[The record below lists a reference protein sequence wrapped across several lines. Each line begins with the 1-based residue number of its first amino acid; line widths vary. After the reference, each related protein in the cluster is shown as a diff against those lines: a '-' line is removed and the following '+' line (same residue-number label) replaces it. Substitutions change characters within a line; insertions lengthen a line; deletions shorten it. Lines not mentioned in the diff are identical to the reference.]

1 MIVNLEIE
9 MLIWIR
15 VFIVGVLVFLLP
27 YSARSQEIIYERNY
41 APNGNN
47 ITSQSQYQI
56 IERPLFSETQVPLT
70 TDMPSFVSER
80 GNQSES
86 SLFDL
91 TATIPEDVTDKPT
104 DLSEIDETE
113 LKGKVENNILSENGS
128 FSDTQEDTG
137 NNQSEMTEL
146 LQPSESLFVDNTSD
160 LDKLISELFPAE
172 KVLLNTQINGQSD
185 NISQESAPAILSKER
200 MPLEEQTLEDTDYAT
215 PAVSVGLRN
224 LSGVGLVTTG
234 IADWQ
239 LRKMPFSTL
248 LWSGSK
254 PHHLHYLYQMSEP
267 YGASKTINSLVY
279 SSIIRKSAPPT
290 GVAGNS
296 ELSHSLV
303 VDRIEWL
310 ARAGYSDALAD
321 LIRKLPEDDQRWDKW
336 QRWLGAYDLLSYND
350 AVTCVKA
357 DKKVSQDFDAFWLKV
372 QIVCKIIDG
381 AYDDAL
387 FLAELMSTSG
397 EEDPLFFALLDNFSS
412 SKSSNVGLG
421 KSSLTPLHLSLM
433 DLTDSPIEWH
443 QVSEL
448 PSSMMQASNLIKNTT
463 REARLAFAMKQI
475 LQQSESAF
483 EASALIR
490 SLYDQERPME
500 TAFSILQ
507 NTQGD
512 LRLIASAE
520 IYAAL
525 AGSMFQ
531 AEVQQDYDLLFLS
544 AFKEEVKFGNGPALL
559 PFYADLART
568 RLTAE
573 SLPLVAPEL
582 KSQIEKIVLFH
593 ELTNSSVQDSSI
605 TSAEMD
611 KLFLLMNPNASEKP
625 SIDML
630 KEFDLVHLLPVFE
643 QALMIQ
649 TPLSWIELASFN
661 VEKLNASES
670 LELEPVLKNALIEAS
685 QSQRSAETIL
695 IISAIFEKYKLTHIS
710 ANDLALVVRSLQE
723 IGFDDTVYDLIKEIV
738 TANLIEKYWQ
748 KEI

>member
-1 MIVNLEIE
+1 
-9 MLIWIR
+9 MLVWIR
-15 VFIVGVLVFLLP
+15 VFVIGVLGAVVP
-27 YSARSQEIIYERNY
+27 HSGHSQDIIYDGNS
-41 APNGNN
+41 APNGSN
-47 ITSQSQYQI
+47 ISSQTQTQS
-56 IERPLFSETQVPLT
+56 IEQPRFPETQSPIT
-70 TDMPSFVSER
+70 TDMPSFVSETAR
-80 GNQSES
+80 QPELN
-86 SLFDL
+86 LFDL
-91 TATIPEDVTDKPT
+91 TATIPEDGTDSQTP
-104 DLSEIDETE
+104 LLEIDETD
-113 LKGKVENNILSENGS
+113 LTANSAPLQNGS
-128 FSDTQEDTG
+128 
-137 NNQSEMTEL
+137 L
-146 LQPSESLFVDNTSD
+146 LGDNTSD
-160 LDKLISELFPAE
+160 LDTLISELFPTE
-172 KVLLNTQINGQSD
+172 EVLLDTQLNDQLDNG
-185 NISQESAPAILSKER
+185 SQQAVSAILPNEQT
-200 MPLEEQTLEDTDYAT
+200 PEEQISEEQALPEDQVLKDTGFAT

-239 LRKMPFSTL
+239 QREMPFSTL

-254 PHHLHYLYQMSEP
+254 PHHIHYLYEMSEP
-267 YGASKTINSLVY
+267 YGASKTINALVY
-279 SSIIRKSAPPT
+279 SAIIRKSAPPI

-296 ELSHSLV
+296 ELAHSLV

-310 ARAGYSDALAD
+310 ARAGHSDALAD
-321 LIRKLPEDDQRWDKW
+321 LIRKLPEDDQSWDEW

-350 AVTCVKA
+350 AVTCSKA

-381 AYDDAL
+381 AYEDAL

-397 EEDPLFFALLDNFSS
+397 EEDPLFFALLENFHSAQ
-412 SKSSNVGLG
+412 SSNLELG
-421 KSSLTPLHLSLM
+421 QSSLTPLHLSLM
-433 DLTDSPIEWH
+433 DLAEAPIEWH

-490 SLYDQERPME
+490 SLYDAERPIE

-507 NTQGD
+507 NTNGE

-559 PFYADLART
+559 PFYADLAKT
-568 RLTAE
+568 RLTADG
-573 SLPLVAPEL
+573 LPLIAPEL
-582 KSQIEKIVLFH
+582 KPQFEKMVLLH
-593 ELTNSSVQDSSI
+593 ELKNTPAQDTGISSQDTSISSM
-605 TSAEMD
+605 EMD
-611 KLFLLMNPNASEKP
+611 KLFLLMNASMADKP
-625 SIDML
+625 SIDVL
-630 KEFDLVHLLPVFE
+630 KEFDLAHLLPVFD

-649 TPLSWIELASFN
+649 TPLSWIELASTN
-661 VEKLNASES
+661 VEKPNASES
-670 LELEPVLKNALIEAS
+670 LELEPVLRNALIEAS
-685 QSQRSAETIL
+685 KNRRTAETIL
-695 IISAIFEKYKLTHIS
+695 IISAMFEKYKLIHIS

-723 IGFDDTVYDLIKEIV
+723 IGFDGSVDDLIKEIV
-738 TANLIEKYWQ
+738 TAHLIEKYWQ
-748 KEI
+748 EEI

>member
-1 MIVNLEIE
+1 
-9 MLIWIR
+9 MLVWIR
-15 VFIVGVLVFLLP
+15 VFVIGVLGAVVP
-27 YSARSQEIIYERNY
+27 HSGHSQDIIYDGNS
-41 APNGNN
+41 APNGSN
-47 ITSQSQYQI
+47 ISSQTQTQS
-56 IERPLFSETQVPLT
+56 IEQPRFPETQSPLT
-70 TDMPSFVSER
+70 TDMPSFISETAR
-80 GNQSES
+80 QPELN
-86 SLFDL
+86 LFDL
-91 TATIPEDVTDKPT
+91 TATIPEDGTDSQTP
-104 DLSEIDETE
+104 LSEIDETD
-113 LKGKVENNILSENGS
+113 LTANSAPLQNGS
-128 FSDTQEDTG
+128 
-137 NNQSEMTEL
+137 L
-146 LQPSESLFVDNTSD
+146 LSDNTSD
-160 LDKLISELFPAE
+160 LDTLISELFRAE
-172 KVLLNTQINGQSD
+172 EVLLDTQLNDQLDNG
-185 NISQESAPAILSKER
+185 SQQAVSAIL
-200 MPLEEQTLEDTDYAT
+200 PEEQTLPEDQVLKDTGFAT

-239 LRKMPFSTL
+239 QREMPFSTL

-254 PHHLHYLYQMSEP
+254 PHHIHYLYEMSEP
-267 YGASKTINSLVY
+267 YGASKTINALVY
-279 SSIIRKSAPPT
+279 SAIIRKSAPPI

-296 ELSHSLV
+296 ELAHSLV

-310 ARAGYSDALAD
+310 ARAGHSDALAD
-321 LIRKLPEDDQRWDKW
+321 LIRKLPEDDQSWDEW

-350 AVTCVKA
+350 AVTCSKA

-381 AYDDAL
+381 AYEDAL

-397 EEDPLFFALLDNFSS
+397 EEDPLFFALLENFHSAQ
-412 SKSSNVGLG
+412 SSNLELG
-421 KSSLTPLHLSLM
+421 QSSLTPLHLSLM
-433 DLTDSPIEWH
+433 DLAEAPIEWH

-490 SLYDQERPME
+490 SLYDAERPIE

-507 NTQGD
+507 NTNGE

-559 PFYADLART
+559 PFYADLANT

-573 SLPLVAPEL
+573 GLPLIAPEL
-582 KSQIEKIVLFH
+582 KPQFEKMVLLH
-593 ELTNSSVQDSSI
+593 ELTNTPAQDTGISSQDTSISSM
-605 TSAEMD
+605 EMD
-611 KLFLLMNPNASEKP
+611 KLFLLMNASMADKP
-625 SIDML
+625 SIDVL
-630 KEFDLVHLLPVFE
+630 KEFDLAHLLPVFD

-649 TPLSWIELASFN
+649 TPLSWIELASTN
-661 VEKLNASES
+661 VEKPNASES
-670 LELEPVLKNALIEAS
+670 FELEPVLRNALIEAS
-685 QSQRSAETIL
+685 INRRTAETIL
-695 IISAIFEKYKLTHIS
+695 IISAMFEKYKLIHIS

-723 IGFDDTVYDLIKEIV
+723 IGFDGPVDDLIKEIV
-738 TANLIEKYWQ
+738 TAHLIEKYWQ
-748 KEI
+748 EEI

>member
-1 MIVNLEIE
+1 
-9 MLIWIR
+9 MLVWIR
-15 VFIVGVLVFLLP
+15 VFVIGVLGAVVP
-27 YSARSQEIIYERNY
+27 HSGHSQDIIYDGNS
-41 APNGNN
+41 APNGSN
-47 ITSQSQYQI
+47 ISSQTQTQS
-56 IERPLFSETQVPLT
+56 IEQPRFPETQSPIT
-70 TDMPSFVSER
+70 TDMPSFVSETAR
-80 GNQSES
+80 QPELN
-86 SLFDL
+86 LFDL
-91 TATIPEDVTDKPT
+91 TATIPEDGTDSQTP
-104 DLSEIDETE
+104 LLEIDETD
-113 LKGKVENNILSENGS
+113 LTANSAPLQNGS
-128 FSDTQEDTG
+128 
-137 NNQSEMTEL
+137 L
-146 LQPSESLFVDNTSD
+146 LGDNTSD
-160 LDKLISELFPAE
+160 LDTLISELFPTE
-172 KVLLNTQINGQSD
+172 EVLLDTQLNDQLDNG
-185 NISQESAPAILSKER
+185 SQQAVSAILPNEQT
-200 MPLEEQTLEDTDYAT
+200 PEEQISEEQALPEDQVLKDTGFAT

-239 LRKMPFSTL
+239 QREMPFSTL

-254 PHHLHYLYQMSEP
+254 PHHIHYLYEMSEP
-267 YGASKTINSLVY
+267 YGASKTINALVY
-279 SSIIRKSAPPT
+279 SAIIRKSAPPI

-296 ELSHSLV
+296 ELAHSLV

-310 ARAGYSDALAD
+310 ARAGHSDALAD
-321 LIRKLPEDDQRWDKW
+321 LIRKLPEDDQSWDEW

-350 AVTCVKA
+350 AVTCSKA

-381 AYDDAL
+381 AYEDAL

-397 EEDPLFFALLDNFSS
+397 EEDPLFFALLENFHSAQ
-412 SKSSNVGLG
+412 SSNLELG
-421 KSSLTPLHLSLM
+421 QSSLTPLHLSLM
-433 DLTDSPIEWH
+433 DLAEAPIEWH

-490 SLYDQERPME
+490 SLYDAERPIE

-507 NTQGD
+507 NTNGE

-559 PFYADLART
+559 PFYADLAKT
-568 RLTAE
+568 RLTADG
-573 SLPLVAPEL
+573 LPLIAPEL
-582 KSQIEKIVLFH
+582 KPQFEKMVLLH
-593 ELTNSSVQDSSI
+593 ELTNTPAQDTGISSQDTSISSM
-605 TSAEMD
+605 EMD
-611 KLFLLMNPNASEKP
+611 KLFLLMNASMADKP
-625 SIDML
+625 SIDVL
-630 KEFDLVHLLPVFE
+630 KEFDLAHLLPVFD

-649 TPLSWIELASFN
+649 TPLSWIELASTN
-661 VEKLNASES
+661 VEKPNASES
-670 LELEPVLKNALIEAS
+670 LELEPVLRNALIEAS
-685 QSQRSAETIL
+685 KNRRTAETIL
-695 IISAIFEKYKLTHIS
+695 IISAMFEKYKLIHIS

-723 IGFDDTVYDLIKEIV
+723 IGFDGSVDDLIKEIV
-738 TANLIEKYWQ
+738 TAHLLEKYWQ
-748 KEI
+748 EEI

>member
-1 MIVNLEIE
+1 
-9 MLIWIR
+9 MLVWIR
-15 VFIVGVLVFLLP
+15 VFVIGVLGAVVP
-27 YSARSQEIIYERNY
+27 HSGHSQDIIYDVNS
-41 APNGNN
+41 APNGSN
-47 ITSQSQYQI
+47 ISSQTQTQS
-56 IERPLFSETQVPLT
+56 IEQPRFPETQSPLT
-70 TDMPSFVSER
+70 TDMPSFVSETAR
-80 GNQSES
+80 QPELN
-86 SLFDL
+86 LFDL
-91 TATIPEDVTDKPT
+91 TATIPEDGTDSQTP
-104 DLSEIDETE
+104 LSEIDETDLTANSAP
-113 LKGKVENNILSENGS
+113 LKNGS
-128 FSDTQEDTG
+128 
-137 NNQSEMTEL
+137 L
-146 LQPSESLFVDNTSD
+146 LGDNTSD
-160 LDKLISELFPAE
+160 LDTLISELFPTE
-172 KVLLNTQINGQSD
+172 EVLLDTQLNDQLDNGSQQSV
-185 NISQESAPAILSKER
+185 SAILPNEQT
-200 MPLEEQTLEDTDYAT
+200 PEEQALPEDQVLKDTGFAT

-239 LRKMPFSTL
+239 QREMPFSTL

-254 PHHLHYLYQMSEP
+254 PHHIHYLYEMSEP
-267 YGASKTINSLVY
+267 YGASKTINALVY
-279 SSIIRKSAPPT
+279 SAIIRKSAPPI

-296 ELSHSLV
+296 ELAHSLV

-310 ARAGYSDALAD
+310 ARAGHSDALAD
-321 LIRKLPEDDQRWDKW
+321 LIRKLPEDDQSWDEW

-350 AVTCVKA
+350 AVTCSKA

-381 AYDDAL
+381 AYEDAL

-397 EEDPLFFALLDNFSS
+397 EEDPLFFALLENFHSAQ
-412 SKSSNVGLG
+412 SSNLELG
-421 KSSLTPLHLSLM
+421 QSSLTPLHLSLM
-433 DLTDSPIEWH
+433 DLAEAPIEWH

-490 SLYDQERPME
+490 SLYDAERPIE

-507 NTQGD
+507 NTNGE

-559 PFYADLART
+559 PFYADLAKT
-568 RLTAE
+568 RLTADG
-573 SLPLVAPEL
+573 LPLIVPEL
-582 KSQIEKIVLFH
+582 KPQFEKMVLLH
-593 ELTNSSVQDSSI
+593 ELTNTPAQDTNISSM
-605 TSAEMD
+605 EMD
-611 KLFLLMNPNASEKP
+611 KLFLLMNASTADKP
-625 SIDML
+625 SIDVL
-630 KEFDLVHLLPVFE
+630 KEFDLAHLLPVFD

-649 TPLSWIELASFN
+649 TPLSWIELASLN
-661 VEKLNASES
+661 VEKPNASES
-670 LELEPVLKNALIEAS
+670 FELEPVLRNALIEAS
-685 QSQRSAETIL
+685 KNRRTAETIL
-695 IISAIFEKYKLTHIS
+695 IISAMFEKYKLIHIS

-723 IGFDDTVYDLIKEIV
+723 IGFDGPVDDLIKEIV
-738 TANLIEKYWQ
+738 TAHLIEKYWQ
-748 KEI
+748 EEI

>member
-1 MIVNLEIE
+1 
-9 MLIWIR
+9 MLVWIR
-15 VFIVGVLVFLLP
+15 VFVIGVLGAVVP
-27 YSARSQEIIYERNY
+27 HSGHSQDIIYDGNS
-41 APNGNN
+41 APNGSN
-47 ITSQSQYQI
+47 ISSQTQTQS
-56 IERPLFSETQVPLT
+56 IEQPRFPETQSPIT
-70 TDMPSFVSER
+70 TDMPSFVSETAR
-80 GNQSES
+80 QPELN
-86 SLFDL
+86 LFDL
-91 TATIPEDVTDKPT
+91 TATIPEDGTDSQTP
-104 DLSEIDETE
+104 LLEIDETD
-113 LKGKVENNILSENGS
+113 LTANSAPLQNGS
-128 FSDTQEDTG
+128 
-137 NNQSEMTEL
+137 L
-146 LQPSESLFVDNTSD
+146 LGDNTSD
-160 LDKLISELFPAE
+160 LDTLISELFPTE
-172 KVLLNTQINGQSD
+172 EVLLDTQLNDQLDNG
-185 NISQESAPAILSKER
+185 SQQAVSAILPNEQT
-200 MPLEEQTLEDTDYAT
+200 PEEQISEEQALPEDQVLKDTGFAT

-239 LRKMPFSTL
+239 QREMPFSTL

-254 PHHLHYLYQMSEP
+254 PHHIHYLYEMSEP
-267 YGASKTINSLVY
+267 YGASKTINALVY
-279 SSIIRKSAPPT
+279 SAIIRKSAPPI

-296 ELSHSLV
+296 ELAHSLV

-310 ARAGYSDALAD
+310 ARAGHSDALAD
-321 LIRKLPEDDQRWDKW
+321 LIHKLPEDDQSWDEW

-350 AVTCVKA
+350 AVTCSKA

-381 AYDDAL
+381 AYEDAL

-397 EEDPLFFALLDNFSS
+397 EEDPLFFALLENFHSAQ
-412 SKSSNVGLG
+412 SSNLELG
-421 KSSLTPLHLSLM
+421 QSSLTPLHLSLM
-433 DLTDSPIEWH
+433 DLAEAPIEWH

-490 SLYDQERPME
+490 SLYDAKRPIE

-507 NTQGD
+507 NTNGE

-559 PFYADLART
+559 PFYADLAKT
-568 RLTAE
+568 RLTADG
-573 SLPLVAPEL
+573 LPLIAPEL
-582 KSQIEKIVLFH
+582 KPQFEKMVLLH
-593 ELTNSSVQDSSI
+593 ELTNTPAQEAGISSQDTNISSM
-605 TSAEMD
+605 EMD
-611 KLFLLMNPNASEKP
+611 KLFLLMNASMADKP
-625 SIDML
+625 SIDVL
-630 KEFDLVHLLPVFE
+630 KEFDLAHLLPVFD

-649 TPLSWIELASFN
+649 TPLSWIELASTN
-661 VEKLNASES
+661 VEKPNASES
-670 LELEPVLKNALIEAS
+670 LELEPVLRNALIEAS
-685 QSQRSAETIL
+685 KNRRTAETIL
-695 IISAIFEKYKLTHIS
+695 IISAMFEKYKLIHIS

-723 IGFDDTVYDLIKEIV
+723 IGFDGSVDDLIKEIV
-738 TANLIEKYWQ
+738 TAHLIEKYWQ
-748 KEI
+748 EEI

>member
-1 MIVNLEIE
+1 
-9 MLIWIR
+9 MLVWIR
-15 VFIVGVLVFLLP
+15 VFVIGVLGAVVP
-27 YSARSQEIIYERNY
+27 HSGHSQDIIYDGNS
-41 APNGNN
+41 APNGSN
-47 ITSQSQYQI
+47 ISSQTQTQS
-56 IERPLFSETQVPLT
+56 IEQPRFPETQSPIT
-70 TDMPSFVSER
+70 TDMPSFVSETAR
-80 GNQSES
+80 QPELN
-86 SLFDL
+86 LFDL
-91 TATIPEDVTDKPT
+91 TATIPEDGTDSQTP
-104 DLSEIDETE
+104 LLEIDETD
-113 LKGKVENNILSENGS
+113 LTANSAPLQNGS
-128 FSDTQEDTG
+128 
-137 NNQSEMTEL
+137 L
-146 LQPSESLFVDNTSD
+146 LGDNTSD
-160 LDKLISELFPAE
+160 LDTLISELFPTE
-172 KVLLNTQINGQSD
+172 EVLLDTQLNDQLDNG
-185 NISQESAPAILSKER
+185 SQQAVSAILPNEQT
-200 MPLEEQTLEDTDYAT
+200 PEEQISEEQALPEDQVLKDTGFAT

-239 LRKMPFSTL
+239 QREMPFSTL

-254 PHHLHYLYQMSEP
+254 PHHIHYLYEMSEP
-267 YGASKTINSLVY
+267 YGASKTINALVY
-279 SSIIRKSAPPT
+279 SAIIRKSAPPI

-296 ELSHSLV
+296 ELAHSLV

-310 ARAGYSDALAD
+310 ARAGHSDALAD
-321 LIRKLPEDDQRWDKW
+321 LIRKLPEDDQSWDEW

-350 AVTCVKA
+350 AVTCSKA

-381 AYDDAL
+381 AYEDAL

-397 EEDPLFFALLDNFSS
+397 EEDPLFFALLENFHSAQ
-412 SKSSNVGLG
+412 SSNLELG
-421 KSSLTPLHLSLM
+421 QSSLTPLHLSLM
-433 DLTDSPIEWH
+433 DLAEAPIEWH

-490 SLYDQERPME
+490 SLYDAERPIE

-507 NTQGD
+507 NTNGE

-559 PFYADLART
+559 PFYADLAKT
-568 RLTAE
+568 RLTADG
-573 SLPLVAPEL
+573 LPLIAPEL
-582 KSQIEKIVLFH
+582 KPQFEKMVLLH
-593 ELTNSSVQDSSI
+593 ELTNTPAQDTSISSM
-605 TSAEMD
+605 EMD
-611 KLFLLMNPNASEKP
+611 KLFLLMNASMADKP
-625 SIDML
+625 SIDVL
-630 KEFDLVHLLPVFE
+630 KEFDLAHLLPVFD

-649 TPLSWIELASFN
+649 TPLSWIELASTN
-661 VEKLNASES
+661 VEKPNASES
-670 LELEPVLKNALIEAS
+670 LELEPVLRNALIEAS
-685 QSQRSAETIL
+685 KNRRTAETIL
-695 IISAIFEKYKLTHIS
+695 IISAMFEKYKLIHIS

-723 IGFDDTVYDLIKEIV
+723 IGFDGSVDDLIKEIV
-738 TANLIEKYWQ
+738 TAHLIEKYWQ
-748 KEI
+748 EEI

>member
-1 MIVNLEIE
+1 

-15 VFIVGVLVFLLP
+15 VLIIGVLVSISP
-27 YSARSQEIIYERNY
+27 ISGRSQEIIYDGNS
-41 APNGNN
+41 ALNGNN
-47 ITSQSQYQI
+47 LSFQSQI
-56 IERPLFSETQVPLT
+56 VEKPLFTETQAPLT
-70 TDMPSFVSER
+70 TDMPAFVSER
-80 GNQSES
+80 GSQSEP

-91 TATIPEDVTDKPT
+91 TATIPEDGNYSQKDPSVTDQADSTVKT
-104 DLSEIDETE
+104 
-113 LKGKVENNILSENGS
+113 ENNALLENNSS
-128 FSDTQEDTG
+128 FTQDNADKG
-137 NNQSEMTEL
+137 QSEMSEL
-146 LQPSESLFVDNTSD
+146 LQSNESLFGDNTSD

-172 KVLLNTQINGQSD
+172 KVRMDTQTNDLSD
-185 NISQESAPAILSKER
+185 NLSQAPSPKILPK
-200 MPLEEQTLEDTDYAT
+200 EQTLEDTDYAA

-224 LSGVGLVTTG
+224 LTGVGLVTTG
-234 IADWQ
+234 IADWK

-279 SSIIRKSAPPT
+279 SSIIRKSAPPS

-310 ARAGYSDALAD
+310 ARAGYSNALAD
-321 LIRKLPEDDQRWDKW
+321 LIRKLPEDDQRWDEW

-350 AVTCVKA
+350 AITCAKA
-357 DKKVSQDFDAFWLKV
+357 DKKVSQDFDAFWLK
-372 QIVCKIIDG
+372 IRIICKIIDG
-381 AYDDAL
+381 GYEDAL

-397 EEDPLFFALLDNFSS
+397 EEDPLFFALLDNFRSS
-412 SKSSNVGLG
+412 QSGNIGLG
-421 KSSLTPLHLSLM
+421 QSSLTPLHLSLM
-433 DLTDSPIEWH
+433 DLAKSPIEWH

-475 LQQSESAF
+475 LQQGETAV

-490 SLYDQERPME
+490 SLYDEERPME

-507 NTQGD
+507 NTKGD

-525 AGSMFQ
+525 AGKMFQ

-559 PFYADLART
+559 PFYADLAKT
-568 RLTAE
+568 RLTAD
-573 SLPLVAPEL
+573 SLPSIAPEL
-582 KSQIEKIVLFH
+582 KPQIEKMVLVH
-593 ELTNSSVQDSSI
+593 ELTNSPDQDSRMS
-605 TSAEMD
+605 SAEMD
-611 KLFLLMNPNASEKP
+611 KLFLLMNPNTAEKL

-630 KEFDLVHLLPVFE
+630 KEFDLAHLLPVFE

-649 TPLSWIELASFN
+649 TPLSWIELASLRF
-661 VEKLNASES
+661 EKLNASES
-670 LELEPVLKNALIEAS
+670 LELEPVLRNALIEAS

-695 IISAIFEKYKLTHIS
+695 IISAMFEKHELINIS

-723 IGFDDTVYDLIKEIV
+723 IGFDETVYNLIQEIV
-738 TANLIEKYWQ
+738 TANLIVKYWQ
-748 KEI
+748 EEI

>member
-1 MIVNLEIE
+1 
-9 MLIWIR
+9 MLVWIR
-15 VFIVGVLVFLLP
+15 VFVIGVLGAVVP
-27 YSARSQEIIYERNY
+27 HSGHSQDIIYDGNS
-41 APNGNN
+41 APNGSN
-47 ITSQSQYQI
+47 ISSQTQTQS
-56 IERPLFSETQVPLT
+56 IEQPRFPETQSPLT
-70 TDMPSFVSER
+70 TDMPSFISETAR
-80 GNQSES
+80 QPELN
-86 SLFDL
+86 LFDL
-91 TATIPEDVTDKPT
+91 TATIPEDGTDSQTP
-104 DLSEIDETE
+104 LLEIDETD
-113 LKGKVENNILSENGS
+113 LTANSAPLQNGS
-128 FSDTQEDTG
+128 
-137 NNQSEMTEL
+137 L
-146 LQPSESLFVDNTSD
+146 LGDNTSD
-160 LDKLISELFPAE
+160 LDTLISELFPTE
-172 KVLLNTQINGQSD
+172 EVLLDTQLNDQLDNG
-185 NISQESAPAILSKER
+185 SQQAVSAILPNEQT
-200 MPLEEQTLEDTDYAT
+200 PEEQISEEQALPEDQVLKDTGFAT

-239 LRKMPFSTL
+239 QREMPFSTL

-254 PHHLHYLYQMSEP
+254 PHHIHYLYEMSEP
-267 YGASKTINSLVY
+267 YGASKTINALVY
-279 SSIIRKSAPPT
+279 SAIIRKSAPPI

-296 ELSHSLV
+296 ELAHSLV

-310 ARAGYSDALAD
+310 ARAGHSDALAD
-321 LIRKLPEDDQRWDKW
+321 LIRKLPEDDQSWDEW

-350 AVTCVKA
+350 AVTCSKA

-381 AYDDAL
+381 AYEDAL

-397 EEDPLFFALLDNFSS
+397 EEDPLFFALLENFHSAQ
-412 SKSSNVGLG
+412 SSNLELG
-421 KSSLTPLHLSLM
+421 QSSLTPLHLSLM
-433 DLTDSPIEWH
+433 DLAEAPIEWH

-490 SLYDQERPME
+490 SLYDAERPIE

-507 NTQGD
+507 NTNGE

-559 PFYADLART
+559 PFYADLAKT
-568 RLTAE
+568 RLTADG
-573 SLPLVAPEL
+573 LPLIAPEL
-582 KSQIEKIVLFH
+582 KPQFEKMVLLH
-593 ELTNSSVQDSSI
+593 ELTNTPAQDTGISSQDTSISSM
-605 TSAEMD
+605 EMD
-611 KLFLLMNPNASEKP
+611 KLFLLMNASMADKP
-625 SIDML
+625 SIDVL
-630 KEFDLVHLLPVFE
+630 KEFDLAHLLPVFD

-649 TPLSWIELASFN
+649 TPLSWIELASTN
-661 VEKLNASES
+661 VEKPNASES
-670 LELEPVLKNALIEAS
+670 LELEPVLRNALIEAS
-685 QSQRSAETIL
+685 KNRRTAETIL
-695 IISAIFEKYKLTHIS
+695 IISAMFEKYKLIHIS

-723 IGFDDTVYDLIKEIV
+723 IGFDGSVDDLIKEIV
-738 TANLIEKYWQ
+738 TAHLIEKYWQ
-748 KEI
+748 EEI

>member
-1 MIVNLEIE
+1 
-9 MLIWIR
+9 MLVWIR
-15 VFIVGVLVFLLP
+15 VFVIGVLGAVVP
-27 YSARSQEIIYERNY
+27 HSGHSQDIIYDGNS
-41 APNGNN
+41 APNGSN
-47 ITSQSQYQI
+47 ISSQTQTQS
-56 IERPLFSETQVPLT
+56 IEQPRFPETQSPIT
-70 TDMPSFVSER
+70 TDMPSFVSETAR
-80 GNQSES
+80 QPELN
-86 SLFDL
+86 LFDL
-91 TATIPEDVTDKPT
+91 TATIPEDGTDSQTP
-104 DLSEIDETE
+104 LLEIDETD
-113 LKGKVENNILSENGS
+113 LTANSAPLQNGS
-128 FSDTQEDTG
+128 
-137 NNQSEMTEL
+137 L
-146 LQPSESLFVDNTSD
+146 LGDNTSD
-160 LDKLISELFPAE
+160 LDTLISELFPTE
-172 KVLLNTQINGQSD
+172 EVLLDTQLNDQLDNG
-185 NISQESAPAILSKER
+185 SQQAVSAILPNEQT
-200 MPLEEQTLEDTDYAT
+200 PEEQISEEQALPEDQVLKDTGFAT

-239 LRKMPFSTL
+239 QREMPFSTL

-254 PHHLHYLYQMSEP
+254 PHHIHYLYEMSEP
-267 YGASKTINSLVY
+267 YGASKTINALVY
-279 SSIIRKSAPPT
+279 SAIIRKSAPPI

-296 ELSHSLV
+296 ELAHSLV

-310 ARAGYSDALAD
+310 ARAGHSDALAD
-321 LIRKLPEDDQRWDKW
+321 LIRKLPEDDQSWDEW

-350 AVTCVKA
+350 AVTCSKA

-381 AYDDAL
+381 AYEDAL

-397 EEDPLFFALLDNFSS
+397 EEDPLFFALLENFHSAQ
-412 SKSSNVGLG
+412 SSNLELG
-421 KSSLTPLHLSLM
+421 QSSLTPLHLSLM
-433 DLTDSPIEWH
+433 DLAEAPIEWH

-490 SLYDQERPME
+490 SLYDAERPIE

-507 NTQGD
+507 NTNGE

-559 PFYADLART
+559 PFYADLAKT
-568 RLTAE
+568 RLTADG
-573 SLPLVAPEL
+573 LPLIAPEL
-582 KSQIEKIVLFH
+582 KPQFEKMVLLH
-593 ELTNSSVQDSSI
+593 ELTNTPAQDTGISSQDTSISSM
-605 TSAEMD
+605 EMD
-611 KLFLLMNPNASEKP
+611 KLFLLMNASMADKP
-625 SIDML
+625 SIDVL
-630 KEFDLVHLLPVFE
+630 KEFDLAHLLPVFD

-649 TPLSWIELASFN
+649 TPLSWIELASTN
-661 VEKLNASES
+661 VEKPNASES
-670 LELEPVLKNALIEAS
+670 LELEPVLRNALIEAS
-685 QSQRSAETIL
+685 KNRRTAETIL
-695 IISAIFEKYKLTHIS
+695 IISAMFEKYKLIHIS

-723 IGFDDTVYDLIKEIV
+723 IGFDGPVDDLIKEIV
-738 TANLIEKYWQ
+738 TAHLIEKYWQ
-748 KEI
+748 EEI

>member
-1 MIVNLEIE
+1 
-9 MLIWIR
+9 MLVWIR
-15 VFIVGVLVFLLP
+15 VFVIGVLGAVVP
-27 YSARSQEIIYERNY
+27 HSGHSQDIIYDGNS
-41 APNGNN
+41 APNGSN
-47 ITSQSQYQI
+47 ISSQTQTQS
-56 IERPLFSETQVPLT
+56 IEQPRFPETQSPIT
-70 TDMPSFVSER
+70 TDMPSFVSETAR
-80 GNQSES
+80 QPELN
-86 SLFDL
+86 LFDL
-91 TATIPEDVTDKPT
+91 TATIPEDGTDSQTP
-104 DLSEIDETE
+104 LLEIDETD
-113 LKGKVENNILSENGS
+113 LTANSAPLQNGS
-128 FSDTQEDTG
+128 
-137 NNQSEMTEL
+137 L
-146 LQPSESLFVDNTSD
+146 LGDNTSD
-160 LDKLISELFPAE
+160 LDTLISELFPTE
-172 KVLLNTQINGQSD
+172 EVLLDTQLNDQLDNG
-185 NISQESAPAILSKER
+185 SQQAVSAILPNEQT
-200 MPLEEQTLEDTDYAT
+200 PEEQISEEQALPEDQVLKDTGFAT

-239 LRKMPFSTL
+239 QREMPFSTL

-254 PHHLHYLYQMSEP
+254 PHHIHYLYEMSEP
-267 YGASKTINSLVY
+267 YGASKTINALVY
-279 SSIIRKSAPPT
+279 SAIIRKSAPPI

-296 ELSHSLV
+296 ELAHSLV

-310 ARAGYSDALAD
+310 ARAGHSDALAD
-321 LIRKLPEDDQRWDKW
+321 LIRKLPEDDQSWDEW

-350 AVTCVKA
+350 AVTCSKA

-381 AYDDAL
+381 AYEDAL

-397 EEDPLFFALLDNFSS
+397 EEDPLFFALLENFHSAQ
-412 SKSSNVGLG
+412 SSNLELG
-421 KSSLTPLHLSLM
+421 QSSLTPLHLSLM
-433 DLTDSPIEWH
+433 DLAEAPIEWH

-490 SLYDQERPME
+490 SLYDAERPIE

-507 NTQGD
+507 NTNGE

-559 PFYADLART
+559 PFYADLAKT
-568 RLTAE
+568 RLTADG
-573 SLPLVAPEL
+573 LPLIAPEL
-582 KSQIEKIVLFH
+582 KPQFEKMVLLH
-593 ELTNSSVQDSSI
+593 ELTNKPAQDTGISSQDTSISSM
-605 TSAEMD
+605 EMD
-611 KLFLLMNPNASEKP
+611 KLFLLMNASMADKP
-625 SIDML
+625 SIDVL
-630 KEFDLVHLLPVFE
+630 KEFDLAHLLPVFD

-649 TPLSWIELASFN
+649 TPLSWIELASTN
-661 VEKLNASES
+661 VEKPNASES
-670 LELEPVLKNALIEAS
+670 LELEPVLRNALIEAS
-685 QSQRSAETIL
+685 KNRRTAETIL
-695 IISAIFEKYKLTHIS
+695 IISAMFEKYKLIHIS

-723 IGFDDTVYDLIKEIV
+723 IGFDGSVDDLIKEIV
-738 TANLIEKYWQ
+738 TAHLIEKYWQ
-748 KEI
+748 EEI

>member
-1 MIVNLEIE
+1 
-9 MLIWIR
+9 MLVWIR
-15 VFIVGVLVFLLP
+15 VFVIGVLGAVVP
-27 YSARSQEIIYERNY
+27 HSGHSQDIIYDGNS
-41 APNGNN
+41 APNGSN
-47 ITSQSQYQI
+47 ISSQTQTQS
-56 IERPLFSETQVPLT
+56 IEQPRFPETQSPIT
-70 TDMPSFVSER
+70 TDMPSFVSETAR
-80 GNQSES
+80 QPELN
-86 SLFDL
+86 LFDL
-91 TATIPEDVTDKPT
+91 TATIPEDGTDSQTP
-104 DLSEIDETE
+104 LLEIDETD
-113 LKGKVENNILSENGS
+113 LTANSAPLQNGS
-128 FSDTQEDTG
+128 
-137 NNQSEMTEL
+137 L
-146 LQPSESLFVDNTSD
+146 LGDNTSD
-160 LDKLISELFPAE
+160 LDTLISELFPTE
-172 KVLLNTQINGQSD
+172 EVLLDTQLNDQLDNG
-185 NISQESAPAILSKER
+185 SQQAVSAILPNEQT
-200 MPLEEQTLEDTDYAT
+200 PEEQISEEQALPEDQVLKDTGFAT

-239 LRKMPFSTL
+239 QREMPFSTL

-254 PHHLHYLYQMSEP
+254 PHHIHYLYEMSEP
-267 YGASKTINSLVY
+267 YGASKTINALVY
-279 SSIIRKSAPPT
+279 SAIIRKSAPPI

-296 ELSHSLV
+296 ELAHSLV

-310 ARAGYSDALAD
+310 ARAGHSDALAD
-321 LIRKLPEDDQRWDKW
+321 LIHKLPEDDQSWDEW

-350 AVTCVKA
+350 AVTCSKA

-381 AYDDAL
+381 AYEDAL

-397 EEDPLFFALLDNFSS
+397 EEDPLFFALLENFHSAQ
-412 SKSSNVGLG
+412 SSNLELG
-421 KSSLTPLHLSLM
+421 QSSLTPLHLSLM
-433 DLTDSPIEWH
+433 DLAEAPIEWH

-490 SLYDQERPME
+490 SLYDAERPIE

-507 NTQGD
+507 NTNGE

-559 PFYADLART
+559 PFYADLAKT
-568 RLTAE
+568 RLTADG
-573 SLPLVAPEL
+573 LPLIAPEL
-582 KSQIEKIVLFH
+582 KPQFEKMVLLH
-593 ELTNSSVQDSSI
+593 ELTNKPAQDTGISSQDTSISSM
-605 TSAEMD
+605 EMD
-611 KLFLLMNPNASEKP
+611 KLFLLMNASMADKP
-625 SIDML
+625 SIDVL
-630 KEFDLVHLLPVFE
+630 KEFDLAHLLPVFD

-649 TPLSWIELASFN
+649 TPLSWIELASTN
-661 VEKLNASES
+661 VEKPNASES
-670 LELEPVLKNALIEAS
+670 LELEPVLRNALIEAS
-685 QSQRSAETIL
+685 KNRRTAETIL
-695 IISAIFEKYKLTHIS
+695 IISAMFEKYKLIHIS

-723 IGFDDTVYDLIKEIV
+723 IGFDGSVDDLIKEIV
-738 TANLIEKYWQ
+738 TAHLIEKYWQ
-748 KEI
+748 EEI

>member
-1 MIVNLEIE
+1 
-9 MLIWIR
+9 MLVWIR
-15 VFIVGVLVFLLP
+15 VFVIGVLGAVVP
-27 YSARSQEIIYERNY
+27 HSGHSQDIIYDGNS
-41 APNGNN
+41 APNGSN
-47 ITSQSQYQI
+47 ISSQTQTQS
-56 IERPLFSETQVPLT
+56 IEQPRFPETQSPIT
-70 TDMPSFVSER
+70 TDMPSFVSETAR
-80 GNQSES
+80 QPELN
-86 SLFDL
+86 LFDL
-91 TATIPEDVTDKPT
+91 TATIPEDGTDSQTP
-104 DLSEIDETE
+104 LLEIDETD
-113 LKGKVENNILSENGS
+113 LTANSAPLQNGS
-128 FSDTQEDTG
+128 
-137 NNQSEMTEL
+137 L
-146 LQPSESLFVDNTSD
+146 LGDNTSD
-160 LDKLISELFPAE
+160 LDTLISELFPTE
-172 KVLLNTQINGQSD
+172 EVLLDTQLNDQLDNG
-185 NISQESAPAILSKER
+185 SQQAVSAILPNEQT
-200 MPLEEQTLEDTDYAT
+200 PEEQISEEQALPEDQVLKDTGFAT

-239 LRKMPFSTL
+239 QREMPFSTL

-254 PHHLHYLYQMSEP
+254 PHHIHYLYEMSEP
-267 YGASKTINSLVY
+267 YGASKTINALVY
-279 SSIIRKSAPPT
+279 SAIIRKSAPPI

-296 ELSHSLV
+296 ELAHSLV

-310 ARAGYSDALAD
+310 ARAGHSDALAD
-321 LIRKLPEDDQRWDKW
+321 LIRKLPEDDQSWDEW

-350 AVTCVKA
+350 AVTCSKA

-381 AYDDAL
+381 AYEDAL

-397 EEDPLFFALLDNFSS
+397 EEDPLFFALLENFHSAQ
-412 SKSSNVGLG
+412 SSNLELG
-421 KSSLTPLHLSLM
+421 QSSLTPLHLSLM
-433 DLTDSPIEWH
+433 DLAEAPIEWH

-490 SLYDQERPME
+490 SLYDAERPIE

-507 NTQGD
+507 NTNGE

-559 PFYADLART
+559 PFYADLAKT
-568 RLTAE
+568 RLTADG
-573 SLPLVAPEL
+573 LPLIAPEL
-582 KSQIEKIVLFH
+582 KPQFEKMVLLH
-593 ELTNSSVQDSSI
+593 ELTNTPAQDTSISSM
-605 TSAEMD
+605 EMD
-611 KLFLLMNPNASEKP
+611 KLFLLMNASMADKP
-625 SIDML
+625 SIDVL
-630 KEFDLVHLLPVFE
+630 KEFDLAHLLPVFD

-649 TPLSWIELASFN
+649 TPLSWIELASTN
-661 VEKLNASES
+661 VEKPNASES
-670 LELEPVLKNALIEAS
+670 LELEPVLRNALIEAS
-685 QSQRSAETIL
+685 KNRRTAETIL
-695 IISAIFEKYKLTHIS
+695 IISAMFEKYKLINIS

-723 IGFDDTVYDLIKEIV
+723 IGFDGSVDDLIKEIV
-738 TANLIEKYWQ
+738 TAHLIEKYWQ
-748 KEI
+748 EEI

>member
-1 MIVNLEIE
+1 
-9 MLIWIR
+9 MLVWIR
-15 VFIVGVLVFLLP
+15 VFVIGVLGAVVP
-27 YSARSQEIIYERNY
+27 HSGHSQDIIYDGNS
-41 APNGNN
+41 APNGSN
-47 ITSQSQYQI
+47 ISSQTQTQS
-56 IERPLFSETQVPLT
+56 IEQPRFPETQSPIT
-70 TDMPSFVSER
+70 TDMPSFVSETAR
-80 GNQSES
+80 QPELN
-86 SLFDL
+86 LFDL
-91 TATIPEDVTDKPT
+91 TATIPEDGTDSQTP
-104 DLSEIDETE
+104 LLEIDETD
-113 LKGKVENNILSENGS
+113 LTANSAPLQNGS
-128 FSDTQEDTG
+128 
-137 NNQSEMTEL
+137 L
-146 LQPSESLFVDNTSD
+146 LGDNTSD
-160 LDKLISELFPAE
+160 LDTLISELFPTE
-172 KVLLNTQINGQSD
+172 EVLLDTQLNDQLDNG
-185 NISQESAPAILSKER
+185 SQQAVSAILPNEQT
-200 MPLEEQTLEDTDYAT
+200 PEEQISEEQALPEDQVLKDTGFAT

-239 LRKMPFSTL
+239 QREMPFSTL

-254 PHHLHYLYQMSEP
+254 PHHIHYLYEMSEP
-267 YGASKTINSLVY
+267 YGASKTINALVY
-279 SSIIRKSAPPT
+279 SAIIRKSAPPI

-296 ELSHSLV
+296 ELAHSLV

-310 ARAGYSDALAD
+310 ARAGHSDALAD
-321 LIRKLPEDDQRWDKW
+321 LIRKLPEDDQSWDEW

-350 AVTCVKA
+350 AVTCSKA

-381 AYDDAL
+381 AYEDAL

-397 EEDPLFFALLDNFSS
+397 EEDPLFFALLENFHSAQ
-412 SKSSNVGLG
+412 SSNLELG
-421 KSSLTPLHLSLM
+421 QSSLTPLHLSLM
-433 DLTDSPIEWH
+433 DLAEAPIEWH

-490 SLYDQERPME
+490 SLYDAERPIE

-507 NTQGD
+507 NTNGE

-559 PFYADLART
+559 PFYADLAKT
-568 RLTAE
+568 RLTADG
-573 SLPLVAPEL
+573 LPLIVPEL
-582 KSQIEKIVLFH
+582 KPQFEKMVLLH
-593 ELTNSSVQDSSI
+593 ELTNTPAQDTNISSM
-605 TSAEMD
+605 EMD
-611 KLFLLMNPNASEKP
+611 KLFLLMNASTADKP
-625 SIDML
+625 SIDVL
-630 KEFDLVHLLPVFE
+630 KEFDLAHLLPVFD

-649 TPLSWIELASFN
+649 TPLSWIELASTN
-661 VEKLNASES
+661 VEKPNASES
-670 LELEPVLKNALIEAS
+670 LELEPVLRNALIEAS
-685 QSQRSAETIL
+685 KNRRTAETIL
-695 IISAIFEKYKLTHIS
+695 IISAMFEKYKLIHIS

-723 IGFDDTVYDLIKEIV
+723 IGFDGSVDDLIKEIV
-738 TANLIEKYWQ
+738 TAHLIEKYWQ
-748 KEI
+748 EEI

>member
-1 MIVNLEIE
+1 
-9 MLIWIR
+9 MLVWIR
-15 VFIVGVLVFLLP
+15 VFVIGVLGAVVP
-27 YSARSQEIIYERNY
+27 HSGHSQDIIYDGNS
-41 APNGNN
+41 APNGSN
-47 ITSQSQYQI
+47 ISSQTQTQS
-56 IERPLFSETQVPLT
+56 IEQPRFPETQSPIT
-70 TDMPSFVSER
+70 TDMPSFVSETAR
-80 GNQSES
+80 QPELN
-86 SLFDL
+86 LFDL
-91 TATIPEDVTDKPT
+91 TATIPEDGTDSQTP
-104 DLSEIDETE
+104 LLEIDETD
-113 LKGKVENNILSENGS
+113 LTANSAPLQNGS
-128 FSDTQEDTG
+128 
-137 NNQSEMTEL
+137 L
-146 LQPSESLFVDNTSD
+146 LGDNTSD
-160 LDKLISELFPAE
+160 LDTLISELFPTE
-172 KVLLNTQINGQSD
+172 EVLLDTQLNDQLDNG
-185 NISQESAPAILSKER
+185 SQQAVSAILPNEQT
-200 MPLEEQTLEDTDYAT
+200 PEEQISEEQALHEDQVLKDTGFAT

-239 LRKMPFSTL
+239 QREMPFSTL

-254 PHHLHYLYQMSEP
+254 PHHLHYLYEMSEP
-267 YGASKTINSLVY
+267 YGASKTINALVY
-279 SSIIRKSAPPT
+279 SAIIRKSAPPI

-296 ELSHSLV
+296 ELAHSLV

-310 ARAGYSDALAD
+310 ARAGHSDALAD
-321 LIRKLPEDDQRWDKW
+321 LIRKLPEDDQSWDEW

-350 AVTCVKA
+350 AVTCSKA

-381 AYDDAL
+381 AYEDAL

-397 EEDPLFFALLDNFSS
+397 EEDPLFFALLENFHSAQ
-412 SKSSNVGLG
+412 SSNLELG
-421 KSSLTPLHLSLM
+421 QSSLTPLHLSLM
-433 DLTDSPIEWH
+433 DLAEAPIEWH

-490 SLYDQERPME
+490 SLYDAERPIE

-507 NTQGD
+507 NTNGE

-559 PFYADLART
+559 PFYADLAKT
-568 RLTAE
+568 RLTADG
-573 SLPLVAPEL
+573 LPLIAPEL
-582 KSQIEKIVLFH
+582 KPQFEKMVLLH
-593 ELTNSSVQDSSI
+593 ELTNTPAQDTGISSQDISISSM
-605 TSAEMD
+605 EMD
-611 KLFLLMNPNASEKP
+611 KLFLLMNASMADKP
-625 SIDML
+625 SIDVL
-630 KEFDLVHLLPVFE
+630 KEFDLAHLLPVFD

-649 TPLSWIELASFN
+649 TPLSWIELASTN
-661 VEKLNASES
+661 VEKPNASES
-670 LELEPVLKNALIEAS
+670 LELEPVLRNALIEAS
-685 QSQRSAETIL
+685 KNRRTAETIL
-695 IISAIFEKYKLTHIS
+695 IISAMFEKYKLIHIS

-723 IGFDDTVYDLIKEIV
+723 IGFDGSVDDLIKEIV
-738 TANLIEKYWQ
+738 TAHLIEKYWQ
-748 KEI
+748 EEI

>member
-1 MIVNLEIE
+1 
-9 MLIWIR
+9 MLVWIR
-15 VFIVGVLVFLLP
+15 VFVIGVLGAVVP
-27 YSARSQEIIYERNY
+27 HSGHSQDIIYDGNS
-41 APNGNN
+41 APNGSN
-47 ITSQSQYQI
+47 ISSQTQTQS
-56 IERPLFSETQVPLT
+56 IEQPRFPETQSPLT
-70 TDMPSFVSER
+70 TDMPSFISETAR
-80 GNQSES
+80 QPELN
-86 SLFDL
+86 LFDL
-91 TATIPEDVTDKPT
+91 TATIPEDGTDSQTP
-104 DLSEIDETE
+104 LLEIDETD
-113 LKGKVENNILSENGS
+113 LTANSAPLQNGS
-128 FSDTQEDTG
+128 
-137 NNQSEMTEL
+137 L
-146 LQPSESLFVDNTSD
+146 LGDNTSD
-160 LDKLISELFPAE
+160 LDTLISELFPAE
-172 KVLLNTQINGQSD
+172 EVLLDTQLNDQLDNG
-185 NISQESAPAILSKER
+185 SQQAVSAILPNEQT
-200 MPLEEQTLEDTDYAT
+200 PEEQISEEQALPEDQVLKDTGFAT

-239 LRKMPFSTL
+239 QREMPFSTL

-254 PHHLHYLYQMSEP
+254 PHHIHYLYEMSEP
-267 YGASKTINSLVY
+267 YGASKTINALVY
-279 SSIIRKSAPPT
+279 SAIIRKSAPPI

-296 ELSHSLV
+296 ELAHSLV

-310 ARAGYSDALAD
+310 ARAGHSDALAD
-321 LIRKLPEDDQRWDKW
+321 LIRKLPEDDQSWDEW

-350 AVTCVKA
+350 AVTCSKA

-381 AYDDAL
+381 AYEDAL

-397 EEDPLFFALLDNFSS
+397 EEDPLFFALLENFHSAQ
-412 SKSSNVGLG
+412 SSNLELG
-421 KSSLTPLHLSLM
+421 QSSLTPLHLSLM
-433 DLTDSPIEWH
+433 DLAEAPIEWH

-490 SLYDQERPME
+490 SLYDAERPIE

-507 NTQGD
+507 NTNGE

-559 PFYADLART
+559 PFYADLAKT
-568 RLTAE
+568 RLTADG
-573 SLPLVAPEL
+573 LPLIAPEL
-582 KSQIEKIVLFH
+582 KPQFEKMVLLH
-593 ELTNSSVQDSSI
+593 ELTNTPAQDTGISSQDTSISSM
-605 TSAEMD
+605 EMD
-611 KLFLLMNPNASEKP
+611 KLFLLMNASMADKP
-625 SIDML
+625 SIDVL
-630 KEFDLVHLLPVFE
+630 KEFDLAHLLPVFD

-649 TPLSWIELASFN
+649 TPLSWIELASTN
-661 VEKLNASES
+661 VEKPNASES
-670 LELEPVLKNALIEAS
+670 LELEPVLRNALIEAS
-685 QSQRSAETIL
+685 KNRRTAETIL
-695 IISAIFEKYKLTHIS
+695 IISAMFEKYKLIHIS

-723 IGFDDTVYDLIKEIV
+723 IGFDGSVDDLIKEIV
-738 TANLIEKYWQ
+738 TAHLIEKYWQ
-748 KEI
+748 EEI

>member
-1 MIVNLEIE
+1 
-9 MLIWIR
+9 MLVWIR
-15 VFIVGVLVFLLP
+15 VFVIGVLGAVVP
-27 YSARSQEIIYERNY
+27 HSGHSQDIIYDGNS
-41 APNGNN
+41 APNGSN
-47 ITSQSQYQI
+47 ISSQTQTQS
-56 IERPLFSETQVPLT
+56 IEQPRFPETQSPIT
-70 TDMPSFVSER
+70 TDMPSFVSETAR
-80 GNQSES
+80 QPELN
-86 SLFDL
+86 LFDL
-91 TATIPEDVTDKPT
+91 TATIPEDGTDSQTP
-104 DLSEIDETE
+104 LLEIDETD
-113 LKGKVENNILSENGS
+113 LTANSAPLQNGS
-128 FSDTQEDTG
+128 
-137 NNQSEMTEL
+137 L
-146 LQPSESLFVDNTSD
+146 LGDNTSD
-160 LDKLISELFPAE
+160 LDTLISELFPTE
-172 KVLLNTQINGQSD
+172 EVLLDTQLNDQLDNG
-185 NISQESAPAILSKER
+185 SQQAVSAILPNEQT
-200 MPLEEQTLEDTDYAT
+200 PEEQISGEQALPEDQVLKDTGFAT

-239 LRKMPFSTL
+239 QREMPFSTL

-254 PHHLHYLYQMSEP
+254 PHHIHYLYEMSEP
-267 YGASKTINSLVY
+267 YGASKTINALVY
-279 SSIIRKSAPPT
+279 SAIIRKSAPPI

-296 ELSHSLV
+296 ELAHSLV

-310 ARAGYSDALAD
+310 ARAGHSDALAD
-321 LIRKLPEDDQRWDKW
+321 LIRKLPEDDQSWDEW

-350 AVTCVKA
+350 AVTCSKA

-381 AYDDAL
+381 AYEDAL

-397 EEDPLFFALLDNFSS
+397 EEDPLFFALLENFHSAQ
-412 SKSSNVGLG
+412 SSNLELG
-421 KSSLTPLHLSLM
+421 QSSLTPLHLSLM
-433 DLTDSPIEWH
+433 DLAEAPIEWH

-490 SLYDQERPME
+490 SLYDAERPIE

-507 NTQGD
+507 NTNGE

-559 PFYADLART
+559 PFYADLAKT
-568 RLTAE
+568 RLTADG
-573 SLPLVAPEL
+573 LPLIAPEL
-582 KSQIEKIVLFH
+582 KPQFEKMVLLH
-593 ELTNSSVQDSSI
+593 ELTNTPAQDTGISSQDTSISSM
-605 TSAEMD
+605 EMD
-611 KLFLLMNPNASEKP
+611 KLFLLMNASMADKP
-625 SIDML
+625 SIDVL
-630 KEFDLVHLLPVFE
+630 KEFDLAHLLPVFD

-649 TPLSWIELASFN
+649 TPLSWIELASTN
-661 VEKLNASES
+661 VEKPNASES
-670 LELEPVLKNALIEAS
+670 LELEPVLRNALIEAS
-685 QSQRSAETIL
+685 KNRRTAETIL
-695 IISAIFEKYKLTHIS
+695 IISAMFEKYKLIHIS

-723 IGFDDTVYDLIKEIV
+723 IGFDGSVDDLIKEIV
-738 TANLIEKYWQ
+738 TAHLIEKYWQ
-748 KEI
+748 EEI

>member
-1 MIVNLEIE
+1 
-9 MLIWIR
+9 MLVWIR
-15 VFIVGVLVFLLP
+15 VFVIGVLGAVVP
-27 YSARSQEIIYERNY
+27 HSGHSQDIIYDGNS
-41 APNGNN
+41 APNGSN
-47 ITSQSQYQI
+47 ISSQTQTQS
-56 IERPLFSETQVPLT
+56 IEQPRFPETQSPIT
-70 TDMPSFVSER
+70 TDMPSFVSATARQPEL
-80 GNQSES
+80 N
-86 SLFDL
+86 LFDL
-91 TATIPEDVTDKPT
+91 TATIPEDGTDSQTP
-104 DLSEIDETE
+104 LLEIDETD
-113 LKGKVENNILSENGS
+113 LTANSAPLQNGS
-128 FSDTQEDTG
+128 
-137 NNQSEMTEL
+137 L
-146 LQPSESLFVDNTSD
+146 LGDNTSD
-160 LDKLISELFPAE
+160 LDTLISELFSAE
-172 KVLLNTQINGQSD
+172 EVLLDTQLNDQLDNG
-185 NISQESAPAILSKER
+185 SQQAVSAILPNEQT
-200 MPLEEQTLEDTDYAT
+200 PEEQISEEQALPEDQVLKDTGFAT

-239 LRKMPFSTL
+239 QREMPFSTL

-254 PHHLHYLYQMSEP
+254 PHHIHYLYEMSEP
-267 YGASKTINSLVY
+267 YGASKTINALVY
-279 SSIIRKSAPPT
+279 SAIIRKSAPPI

-296 ELSHSLV
+296 ELAHSLV

-310 ARAGYSDALAD
+310 ARAGHSDALAD
-321 LIRKLPEDDQRWDKW
+321 LIRKLPEDDQSWDEW

-350 AVTCVKA
+350 AVTCSKA

-381 AYDDAL
+381 AYEDAL

-397 EEDPLFFALLDNFSS
+397 EEDPLFFALLENFHSAQ
-412 SKSSNVGLG
+412 SSNLELG
-421 KSSLTPLHLSLM
+421 QSSLTPLHLSLM
-433 DLTDSPIEWH
+433 DLAEAPIEWH

-490 SLYDQERPME
+490 SLYDAERPIE

-507 NTQGD
+507 NTNGE

-559 PFYADLART
+559 PFYADLAKT
-568 RLTAE
+568 RLTADG
-573 SLPLVAPEL
+573 LPLIAPEL
-582 KSQIEKIVLFH
+582 KPQFEKMVLLH
-593 ELTNSSVQDSSI
+593 ELTNTPAQDTGISSQDTSISSM
-605 TSAEMD
+605 EMD
-611 KLFLLMNPNASEKP
+611 KLFLLMNASMADKP
-625 SIDML
+625 SIDVL
-630 KEFDLVHLLPVFE
+630 KEFDLAHLLPVFD

-649 TPLSWIELASFN
+649 TPLSWIELASTN
-661 VEKLNASES
+661 VEKPNASES
-670 LELEPVLKNALIEAS
+670 LELEPVLRNALIEAS
-685 QSQRSAETIL
+685 KNRRTAETIL
-695 IISAIFEKYKLTHIS
+695 IISAMFEKYKLIHIS

-723 IGFDDTVYDLIKEIV
+723 IGFDGSVDDLIKEIV
-738 TANLIEKYWQ
+738 TAHLIEKYWQ
-748 KEI
+748 EEI

>member
-1 MIVNLEIE
+1 
-9 MLIWIR
+9 MLVWIR
-15 VFIVGVLVFLLP
+15 VFVIGVLGAVVP
-27 YSARSQEIIYERNY
+27 HSGHSQDIIYDRNS
-41 APNGNN
+41 APNGSN
-47 ITSQSQYQI
+47 ISSQTQTQS
-56 IERPLFSETQVPLT
+56 IEQPRFPETQSPIT
-70 TDMPSFVSER
+70 TDMPSFVSETAR
-80 GNQSES
+80 QPELN
-86 SLFDL
+86 LFDL
-91 TATIPEDVTDKPT
+91 TATIPEDGTDSQTP
-104 DLSEIDETE
+104 LLEIDETD
-113 LKGKVENNILSENGS
+113 LTANSAPLQNGS
-128 FSDTQEDTG
+128 
-137 NNQSEMTEL
+137 L
-146 LQPSESLFVDNTSD
+146 LGDNTSD
-160 LDKLISELFPAE
+160 LDTLISELFPTE
-172 KVLLNTQINGQSD
+172 EVLLDTQLNDQLDNG
-185 NISQESAPAILSKER
+185 SQQAVSAILPNEQT
-200 MPLEEQTLEDTDYAT
+200 PEEQISEEQALPEDQVLKDTGFAT

-239 LRKMPFSTL
+239 QREMPFSTL

-254 PHHLHYLYQMSEP
+254 PHHIHYLYEMSEP
-267 YGASKTINSLVY
+267 YGASKTINALVY
-279 SSIIRKSAPPT
+279 SAIIRKSAPPI

-296 ELSHSLV
+296 ELAHSLV

-310 ARAGYSDALAD
+310 ARAGHSDALAD
-321 LIRKLPEDDQRWDKW
+321 LIRKLPEDDQSWDEW

-350 AVTCVKA
+350 AVTCSKA

-381 AYDDAL
+381 AYEDAL

-397 EEDPLFFALLDNFSS
+397 EEDPLFFALLENFHSAQ
-412 SKSSNVGLG
+412 SSNLELG
-421 KSSLTPLHLSLM
+421 QSSLTPLHLSLM
-433 DLTDSPIEWH
+433 DLAEAPIEWH

-490 SLYDQERPME
+490 SLYDAERPIE

-507 NTQGD
+507 NTNGE

-559 PFYADLART
+559 PFYADLAKT
-568 RLTAE
+568 RLTADG
-573 SLPLVAPEL
+573 LPLIAPEL
-582 KSQIEKIVLFH
+582 KPQFEKMVLLH
-593 ELTNSSVQDSSI
+593 ELTNTPAQDTGISSQDTSISSM
-605 TSAEMD
+605 EMD
-611 KLFLLMNPNASEKP
+611 KLFLLMNASMADKP
-625 SIDML
+625 SIDVL
-630 KEFDLVHLLPVFE
+630 KEFDLAHLLPVFD

-649 TPLSWIELASFN
+649 TPLSWIELASTN
-661 VEKLNASES
+661 VEKPNASES
-670 LELEPVLKNALIEAS
+670 LELEPVLRNALIEAS
-685 QSQRSAETIL
+685 KNRRTAETIL
-695 IISAIFEKYKLTHIS
+695 IISAMFEKYKLIHIS

-723 IGFDDTVYDLIKEIV
+723 IGFDGSVDDLIKEIV
-738 TANLIEKYWQ
+738 TAHLIEKYWQ
-748 KEI
+748 EEI

>member
-1 MIVNLEIE
+1 
-9 MLIWIR
+9 MLVWIR
-15 VFIVGVLVFLLP
+15 VFVIGVLGAVVP
-27 YSARSQEIIYERNY
+27 HSGHSQDIIYDGNS
-41 APNGNN
+41 APNGSN
-47 ITSQSQYQI
+47 ISSQTQTQS
-56 IERPLFSETQVPLT
+56 IEQPRFPETQSPIT
-70 TDMPSFVSER
+70 TDMPSFVSETAR
-80 GNQSES
+80 QPELN
-86 SLFDL
+86 LFDL
-91 TATIPEDVTDKPT
+91 TATIPEDGTDSQTP
-104 DLSEIDETE
+104 LLEIDETD
-113 LKGKVENNILSENGS
+113 LTANSAPLQNDS
-128 FSDTQEDTG
+128 
-137 NNQSEMTEL
+137 L
-146 LQPSESLFVDNTSD
+146 LGDNTSD
-160 LDKLISELFPAE
+160 LDTLISELFPTE
-172 KVLLNTQINGQSD
+172 EVLLDTQLNDQLDNG
-185 NISQESAPAILSKER
+185 SQQAVSAILPNEQT
-200 MPLEEQTLEDTDYAT
+200 PEEQISEEQALPEDQVLKDTGFAT

-239 LRKMPFSTL
+239 QREMPFSTL

-254 PHHLHYLYQMSEP
+254 PHHIHYLYEMSEP
-267 YGASKTINSLVY
+267 YGASKTINALVY
-279 SSIIRKSAPPT
+279 SAIIRKSAPPI

-296 ELSHSLV
+296 ELAHSLV

-310 ARAGYSDALAD
+310 ARAGHSDALAD
-321 LIRKLPEDDQRWDKW
+321 LIRKLPEDDQSWDEW

-350 AVTCVKA
+350 AVTCSKA

-381 AYDDAL
+381 AYEDAL

-397 EEDPLFFALLDNFSS
+397 EEDPLFFALLENFHSAQ
-412 SKSSNVGLG
+412 SSNLELG
-421 KSSLTPLHLSLM
+421 QSSLTPLHLSLM
-433 DLTDSPIEWH
+433 DLAEAPIEWH

-490 SLYDQERPME
+490 SLYDAKRPIE

-507 NTQGD
+507 NTNGE

-559 PFYADLART
+559 PFYADLAKT
-568 RLTAE
+568 RLTADG
-573 SLPLVAPEL
+573 LPLIAPEL
-582 KSQIEKIVLFH
+582 KPQFEKMVLLH
-593 ELTNSSVQDSSI
+593 ELTNTPAQDTGISSQDTSISSM
-605 TSAEMD
+605 EMD
-611 KLFLLMNPNASEKP
+611 KLFLLMNASMADKP
-625 SIDML
+625 SIDVL
-630 KEFDLVHLLPVFE
+630 KEFDLAHLLPVFD

-649 TPLSWIELASFN
+649 TPLSWIELASTN
-661 VEKLNASES
+661 VEKPNASES
-670 LELEPVLKNALIEAS
+670 LELEPVLRNALIEAS
-685 QSQRSAETIL
+685 KNRRTAETIL
-695 IISAIFEKYKLTHIS
+695 IISAMFEKYKLIHIS

-723 IGFDDTVYDLIKEIV
+723 IGFDGSVDDLIKEIV
-738 TANLIEKYWQ
+738 TAHLIEKYWQ
-748 KEI
+748 EEI

>member
-1 MIVNLEIE
+1 
-9 MLIWIR
+9 MLVWIR
-15 VFIVGVLVFLLP
+15 VFVIGVLGAVVP
-27 YSARSQEIIYERNY
+27 HSGHSQDIIYDGNS
-41 APNGNN
+41 APNGSN
-47 ITSQSQYQI
+47 ISSQTQTQS
-56 IERPLFSETQVPLT
+56 IEQPRFPETQSPIT
-70 TDMPSFVSER
+70 TDMPSFVSETAR
-80 GNQSES
+80 QPELN
-86 SLFDL
+86 LFDL
-91 TATIPEDVTDKPT
+91 TATIPEDGTDSQTP
-104 DLSEIDETE
+104 LLEIDETD
-113 LKGKVENNILSENGS
+113 LTANSAPLQNGS
-128 FSDTQEDTG
+128 
-137 NNQSEMTEL
+137 L
-146 LQPSESLFVDNTSD
+146 LGDNTSD
-160 LDKLISELFPAE
+160 LDTLISELFPTE
-172 KVLLNTQINGQSD
+172 EVLLDTQLNDQLDNG
-185 NISQESAPAILSKER
+185 SQQAVSAILPNEQT
-200 MPLEEQTLEDTDYAT
+200 PEEQISEEQALPEDQVLKDTGFAT

-239 LRKMPFSTL
+239 QREMPFSTL

-254 PHHLHYLYQMSEP
+254 PHHIHYLYEMSEP
-267 YGASKTINSLVY
+267 YGASKTINALVY
-279 SSIIRKSAPPT
+279 SAIIRKSAPPI

-296 ELSHSLV
+296 ELAHSLV

-310 ARAGYSDALAD
+310 ARAGHSDALAD
-321 LIRKLPEDDQRWDKW
+321 LIRKLPEDDQSWDEW

-350 AVTCVKA
+350 AVTCSKA

-381 AYDDAL
+381 AYEDAL

-397 EEDPLFFALLDNFSS
+397 EEDPLFFALLENFHSAQ
-412 SKSSNVGLG
+412 SSNLELG
-421 KSSLTPLHLSLM
+421 QSSLTPLHLSLM
-433 DLTDSPIEWH
+433 DLAEAPIEWH

-490 SLYDQERPME
+490 SLYDEERPIE

-507 NTQGD
+507 NTNGE

-559 PFYADLART
+559 PFYADLANT
-568 RLTAE
+568 RLTSDE
-573 SLPLVAPEL
+573 LPLIAPEL
-582 KSQIEKIVLFH
+582 KPQFEKMVLLH
-593 ELTNSSVQDSSI
+593 ELTNTPAQDTGISSQDTSISSM
-605 TSAEMD
+605 EMD
-611 KLFLLMNPNASEKP
+611 KLFLLMNASIADKP
-625 SIDML
+625 SIDVL
-630 KEFDLVHLLPVFE
+630 KEFDLAHLLPVFE

-649 TPLSWIELASFN
+649 TPLSWIELASTN
-661 VEKLNASES
+661 VEKPNASES
-670 LELEPVLKNALIEAS
+670 LELEPVLRNALIEAS
-685 QSQRSAETIL
+685 KNRRAAETIL
-695 IISAIFEKYKLTHIS
+695 IISAMFEKYKLIHIS

-723 IGFDDTVYDLIKEIV
+723 IGFDGPVNDLIKEIV
-738 TANLIEKYWQ
+738 RAHLIEKYWQ
-748 KEI
+748 EEI

>member
-1 MIVNLEIE
+1 
-9 MLIWIR
+9 MLVWIR
-15 VFIVGVLVFLLP
+15 VFVIGVLGAVVP
-27 YSARSQEIIYERNY
+27 HSGHSQDIIYDGNS
-41 APNGNN
+41 APNGSN
-47 ITSQSQYQI
+47 ISSQTQTQS
-56 IERPLFSETQVPLT
+56 IEQPRFPETQSPIT
-70 TDMPSFVSER
+70 TDMPSFVSETAR
-80 GNQSES
+80 QPELN
-86 SLFDL
+86 LFDL
-91 TATIPEDVTDKPT
+91 TATIPEDGTDSQTP
-104 DLSEIDETE
+104 LLEIDETD
-113 LKGKVENNILSENGS
+113 LTANSAPLQNGS
-128 FSDTQEDTG
+128 
-137 NNQSEMTEL
+137 L
-146 LQPSESLFVDNTSD
+146 LGDNTSD
-160 LDKLISELFPAE
+160 LDTLISELFPTE
-172 KVLLNTQINGQSD
+172 EVLLDTQLNDQLDNG
-185 NISQESAPAILSKER
+185 SQQAVSAILPNEQT
-200 MPLEEQTLEDTDYAT
+200 PEEQISEEQALPEDQVLKDTGFAT

-239 LRKMPFSTL
+239 QREMPFSTL

-254 PHHLHYLYQMSEP
+254 PHHIHYLYEMSEP
-267 YGASKTINSLVY
+267 YGASKTINALVY
-279 SSIIRKSAPPT
+279 SAIIRKSAPPI

-296 ELSHSLV
+296 ELAHSLV

-310 ARAGYSDALAD
+310 ARAGHSDALAD
-321 LIRKLPEDDQRWDKW
+321 LIRKLPEDDQSWDEW

-350 AVTCVKA
+350 AVTCSKA

-381 AYDDAL
+381 AYEDAL

-397 EEDPLFFALLDNFSS
+397 EEDPLFFALLENFHSAQ
-412 SKSSNVGLG
+412 SSNLELG
-421 KSSLTPLHLSLM
+421 QSSLTPLHLSLM
-433 DLTDSPIEWH
+433 DLAEAPIEWH

-490 SLYDQERPME
+490 SLYDAERPIE

-507 NTQGD
+507 NTNGE

-559 PFYADLART
+559 PFYADLAKT
-568 RLTAE
+568 RLTADG
-573 SLPLVAPEL
+573 LPLIAPEL
-582 KSQIEKIVLFH
+582 KPQFEKMVLLH
-593 ELTNSSVQDSSI
+593 ELTNTPAQDTGISSQDISISSM
-605 TSAEMD
+605 EMD
-611 KLFLLMNPNASEKP
+611 KLFLLMNASMADKP
-625 SIDML
+625 SIDVL
-630 KEFDLVHLLPVFE
+630 KEFDLAHLLPVFD

-649 TPLSWIELASFN
+649 TPLSWIELASTN
-661 VEKLNASES
+661 VEKPNASES
-670 LELEPVLKNALIEAS
+670 LELEPVLRNALIEAS
-685 QSQRSAETIL
+685 KNRRTAETIL
-695 IISAIFEKYKLTHIS
+695 IISAMFEKYKLIHIS

-723 IGFDDTVYDLIKEIV
+723 IGFDGSVDDLIKEIV
-738 TANLIEKYWQ
+738 TAHLIEKYWRE
-748 KEI
+748 EI

>member
-1 MIVNLEIE
+1 
-9 MLIWIR
+9 MLVWIR
-15 VFIVGVLVFLLP
+15 VFVIGVLGAVVP
-27 YSARSQEIIYERNY
+27 HSGHSQDIIYDGNS
-41 APNGNN
+41 APNGSN
-47 ITSQSQYQI
+47 ISSQTQTQS
-56 IERPLFSETQVPLT
+56 IEQPRFPETQSPIT
-70 TDMPSFVSER
+70 TDMPSFVSETAR
-80 GNQSES
+80 QPELN
-86 SLFDL
+86 LFDL
-91 TATIPEDVTDKPT
+91 TATIPEDGTDSQTP
-104 DLSEIDETE
+104 LLEIDETD
-113 LKGKVENNILSENGS
+113 LTANSAPLQNGS
-128 FSDTQEDTG
+128 
-137 NNQSEMTEL
+137 L
-146 LQPSESLFVDNTSD
+146 LSDNTSD
-160 LDKLISELFPAE
+160 LDTLISELFRAE
-172 KVLLNTQINGQSD
+172 EVLLDTQLNDQLDNG
-185 NISQESAPAILSKER
+185 SQQAVSAILPNEQT
-200 MPLEEQTLEDTDYAT
+200 PEEQISEEQALPEDQVLKDTGFAT

-239 LRKMPFSTL
+239 QREMPFSTL

-254 PHHLHYLYQMSEP
+254 PHHIHYLYEMSEP
-267 YGASKTINSLVY
+267 YGASKTINALVY
-279 SSIIRKSAPPT
+279 SAIIRKSAPPI

-296 ELSHSLV
+296 ELAHSLV

-310 ARAGYSDALAD
+310 ARAGHSDALAD
-321 LIRKLPEDDQRWDKW
+321 LIRKLPEDDQSWDEW

-350 AVTCVKA
+350 AVTCSKA

-381 AYDDAL
+381 AYEDAL

-397 EEDPLFFALLDNFSS
+397 EEDPLFFALLENFHSAQ
-412 SKSSNVGLG
+412 SSNLELG
-421 KSSLTPLHLSLM
+421 QSSLTPLHLSLM
-433 DLTDSPIEWH
+433 DLAEAPIEWH

-490 SLYDQERPME
+490 SLYDAERPIE

-507 NTQGD
+507 NTNGE

-559 PFYADLART
+559 PFYADLAKT
-568 RLTAE
+568 RLTADG
-573 SLPLVAPEL
+573 LPLIAPEL
-582 KSQIEKIVLFH
+582 KPQFEKMVLLH
-593 ELTNSSVQDSSI
+593 ELTNTPAQDTGISSQDTSISSM
-605 TSAEMD
+605 EMD
-611 KLFLLMNPNASEKP
+611 KLFLLMNASMADKP
-625 SIDML
+625 SIDVL
-630 KEFDLVHLLPVFE
+630 KEFDLAHLLPVFD

-649 TPLSWIELASFN
+649 TPLSWIELASTN
-661 VEKLNASES
+661 VEKPNASES
-670 LELEPVLKNALIEAS
+670 LELEPVLRNALIEAS
-685 QSQRSAETIL
+685 KNRRTAETIL
-695 IISAIFEKYKLTHIS
+695 IISAMFEKYKLIHIS

-723 IGFDDTVYDLIKEIV
+723 IGFDGSVDDLIKEIV
-738 TANLIEKYWQ
+738 TAHLIEKYWQ
-748 KEI
+748 EEI

>member
-1 MIVNLEIE
+1 
-9 MLIWIR
+9 MLVWIR
-15 VFIVGVLVFLLP
+15 VFVIGVLGAVVP
-27 YSARSQEIIYERNY
+27 HSGHSQDIIYDGNS
-41 APNGNN
+41 APNGSN
-47 ITSQSQYQI
+47 ISSQTQTQS
-56 IERPLFSETQVPLT
+56 IEQPRFPETQSPIT
-70 TDMPSFVSER
+70 TDMPSFVSETAR
-80 GNQSES
+80 QPELN
-86 SLFDL
+86 LFDL
-91 TATIPEDVTDKPT
+91 TATIPEDGTDSQTP
-104 DLSEIDETE
+104 LLEIDETD
-113 LKGKVENNILSENGS
+113 LTANSAPLQNGS
-128 FSDTQEDTG
+128 
-137 NNQSEMTEL
+137 L
-146 LQPSESLFVDNTSD
+146 LSDNTSD
-160 LDKLISELFPAE
+160 LDTLISELFRAE
-172 KVLLNTQINGQSD
+172 EVLLDTQLNDQLDNG
-185 NISQESAPAILSKER
+185 SQQAVSAILPNEQT
-200 MPLEEQTLEDTDYAT
+200 PEEQISEEQALPEDQVLKDTGFAT

-239 LRKMPFSTL
+239 QREMPFSTL

-254 PHHLHYLYQMSEP
+254 PHHLHYLYEMSEP
-267 YGASKTINSLVY
+267 YGASKTINALVY
-279 SSIIRKSAPPT
+279 SAIIRKSAPPI

-296 ELSHSLV
+296 ELAHSLV

-310 ARAGYSDALAD
+310 ARAGHSDALAD
-321 LIRKLPEDDQRWDKW
+321 LIRKLPEDDQSWDEW

-350 AVTCVKA
+350 AVTCSKA

-381 AYDDAL
+381 AYEDAL

-397 EEDPLFFALLDNFSS
+397 EEDPLFFALLENFHSAQ
-412 SKSSNVGLG
+412 SSNLELG
-421 KSSLTPLHLSLM
+421 QSSLTPLHLSLM
-433 DLTDSPIEWH
+433 DLAEAPIEWH

-490 SLYDQERPME
+490 SLYDAERPIE

-507 NTQGD
+507 NTNGE

-559 PFYADLART
+559 PFYADLAKT
-568 RLTAE
+568 RLTADG
-573 SLPLVAPEL
+573 LPLIAPEL
-582 KSQIEKIVLFH
+582 KPQFEKMVLLH
-593 ELTNSSVQDSSI
+593 ELTNTPAQDTGISSQDTSISSM
-605 TSAEMD
+605 EMD
-611 KLFLLMNPNASEKP
+611 KLFLLMNASMADKP
-625 SIDML
+625 SIDVL
-630 KEFDLVHLLPVFE
+630 KEFDLAHLLPVFD

-649 TPLSWIELASFN
+649 TPLSWIELASTN
-661 VEKLNASES
+661 VEKPNASES
-670 LELEPVLKNALIEAS
+670 LELEPVLRNALIEAS
-685 QSQRSAETIL
+685 KNRRTAETIL
-695 IISAIFEKYKLTHIS
+695 IISAMFEKYKLIHIS

-723 IGFDDTVYDLIKEIV
+723 IGFDGSVDDLIKEIV
-738 TANLIEKYWQ
+738 TAHLIEKYWQ
-748 KEI
+748 EEI

>member
-1 MIVNLEIE
+1 
-9 MLIWIR
+9 MLVWIR
-15 VFIVGVLVFLLP
+15 VFVIGVLGAVVP
-27 YSARSQEIIYERNY
+27 HSGHSQDIIYDGNS
-41 APNGNN
+41 APNGSN
-47 ITSQSQYQI
+47 ISSQTQTQS
-56 IERPLFSETQVPLT
+56 IEQPRFPETQSPIT
-70 TDMPSFVSER
+70 TDMPSFVSETAR
-80 GNQSES
+80 QPELN
-86 SLFDL
+86 LFDL
-91 TATIPEDVTDKPT
+91 TATIPEDGTDSQTP
-104 DLSEIDETE
+104 LLEIDETD
-113 LKGKVENNILSENGS
+113 LTANSAPLQNGS
-128 FSDTQEDTG
+128 
-137 NNQSEMTEL
+137 L
-146 LQPSESLFVDNTSD
+146 LGDNTSD
-160 LDKLISELFPAE
+160 LDTLISELFPTE
-172 KVLLNTQINGQSD
+172 EVLLDTQLNDQLDNG
-185 NISQESAPAILSKER
+185 SQQAVSAILPNEQT
-200 MPLEEQTLEDTDYAT
+200 PEEQISEEQALPEDQVLKDTGFAT

-239 LRKMPFSTL
+239 QREMPFSTL

-254 PHHLHYLYQMSEP
+254 PHHIHYLYEMSEP
-267 YGASKTINSLVY
+267 YGASKTINALVY
-279 SSIIRKSAPPT
+279 SAIIRKSAPPI

-296 ELSHSLV
+296 ELAHSLV

-310 ARAGYSDALAD
+310 ARAGHSDALAD
-321 LIRKLPEDDQRWDKW
+321 LIRKLPEDDQSWDEW

-350 AVTCVKA
+350 AVTCSKA

-381 AYDDAL
+381 AYEDAL

-397 EEDPLFFALLDNFSS
+397 EEDPLFFALLENFHSAQ
-412 SKSSNVGLG
+412 SSNLELG
-421 KSSLTPLHLSLM
+421 QSSLTPLHLSLM
-433 DLTDSPIEWH
+433 DLAEAPIEWH

-490 SLYDQERPME
+490 SLYDAERPIE

-507 NTQGD
+507 NTNGE

-559 PFYADLART
+559 PFYADLAKT
-568 RLTAE
+568 RLTADG
-573 SLPLVAPEL
+573 LPLIAPEL
-582 KSQIEKIVLFH
+582 KPQFEKMVLLH
-593 ELTNSSVQDSSI
+593 ELTNTPAQDTGISSQDTSISSM
-605 TSAEMD
+605 EMD
-611 KLFLLMNPNASEKP
+611 KLFLLMNASMADKP
-625 SIDML
+625 SIDVL
-630 KEFDLVHLLPVFE
+630 KEFDLAHLLPVFE

-649 TPLSWIELASFN
+649 TPLSWIELASTS
-661 VEKLNASES
+661 VEKPNASES
-670 LELEPVLKNALIEAS
+670 LELEPVLRNALIEAS
-685 QSQRSAETIL
+685 KNRRTAETIL
-695 IISAIFEKYKLTHIS
+695 IISAMFEKYKLIHIS

-723 IGFDDTVYDLIKEIV
+723 IGFDGSVDDLIKEIV
-738 TANLIEKYWQ
+738 TAHLIEKYWQ
-748 KEI
+748 EEI

>member
-1 MIVNLEIE
+1 
-9 MLIWIR
+9 MLVWIR
-15 VFIVGVLVFLLP
+15 VFVIGVLGAVVP
-27 YSARSQEIIYERNY
+27 HSGHSQDIIYDGNS
-41 APNGNN
+41 APNGSN
-47 ITSQSQYQI
+47 ISSQTQTQN
-56 IERPLFSETQVPLT
+56 IEQPRFPETQSPLT
-70 TDMPSFVSER
+70 TDMPSFVSETAR
-80 GNQSES
+80 QPELN
-86 SLFDL
+86 LFDL
-91 TATIPEDVTDKPT
+91 TATIPEDGTDSQTP
-104 DLSEIDETE
+104 LLEIDETD
-113 LKGKVENNILSENGS
+113 LTANSAPLQNGS
-128 FSDTQEDTG
+128 
-137 NNQSEMTEL
+137 L
-146 LQPSESLFVDNTSD
+146 LGDNTSD
-160 LDKLISELFPAE
+160 LDTLISELFPTE
-172 KVLLNTQINGQSD
+172 EVLLDTQLNDQLDNG
-185 NISQESAPAILSKER
+185 SQQAVSAILPNEQT
-200 MPLEEQTLEDTDYAT
+200 PEEQISEEQALPEDQVLKDTGFAT

-239 LRKMPFSTL
+239 QREMPFSTL

-254 PHHLHYLYQMSEP
+254 PHHIHYLYEMSEP
-267 YGASKTINSLVY
+267 YGASKTINALVY
-279 SSIIRKSAPPT
+279 SAIIRKSAPPI

-296 ELSHSLV
+296 ELAHSLV

-310 ARAGYSDALAD
+310 ARAGHSDALAD
-321 LIRKLPEDDQRWDKW
+321 LIRKLPEDDQSWDEW

-350 AVTCVKA
+350 AVTCSKA

-381 AYDDAL
+381 AYEDAL

-397 EEDPLFFALLDNFSS
+397 EEDPLFFALLENFHSAQ
-412 SKSSNVGLG
+412 SSNLELG
-421 KSSLTPLHLSLM
+421 QSSLTPLHLSLM
-433 DLTDSPIEWH
+433 DLAEAPIEWH

-490 SLYDQERPME
+490 SLYDAERPIE

-507 NTQGD
+507 NTNGE

-559 PFYADLART
+559 PFYADLAKT
-568 RLTAE
+568 RLTADG
-573 SLPLVAPEL
+573 LPLIAPEL
-582 KSQIEKIVLFH
+582 KPQFEKMVLLH
-593 ELTNSSVQDSSI
+593 ELTNTPAQDTGISSQDTSISSM
-605 TSAEMD
+605 EMD
-611 KLFLLMNPNASEKP
+611 KLFLLMNASMADKP
-625 SIDML
+625 SIDVL
-630 KEFDLVHLLPVFE
+630 KEFDLAHLLPVFD

-649 TPLSWIELASFN
+649 TPLSWIELASTN
-661 VEKLNASES
+661 VEKPNASES
-670 LELEPVLKNALIEAS
+670 LELEPVLRNALIEAS
-685 QSQRSAETIL
+685 KNRRTAETIL
-695 IISAIFEKYKLTHIS
+695 IISAMFEKYKLIHIS

-723 IGFDDTVYDLIKEIV
+723 IGFDGSVDDLIKEIV
-738 TANLIEKYWQ
+738 TAHLIEKYWQ
-748 KEI
+748 EEI

>member
-1 MIVNLEIE
+1 
-9 MLIWIR
+9 MLVWIR
-15 VFIVGVLVFLLP
+15 VFVIGVLGAVVP
-27 YSARSQEIIYERNY
+27 HSGHSQDIIYDGNS
-41 APNGNN
+41 APNGSN
-47 ITSQSQYQI
+47 ISSQTQTQS
-56 IERPLFSETQVPLT
+56 IEQPRFPETQSPIT
-70 TDMPSFVSER
+70 TDMPSFVSETAR
-80 GNQSES
+80 QPELN
-86 SLFDL
+86 LFDL
-91 TATIPEDVTDKPT
+91 TATIPEDGTDSQTP
-104 DLSEIDETE
+104 LLEIDETD
-113 LKGKVENNILSENGS
+113 LTANSAPLQNGS
-128 FSDTQEDTG
+128 
-137 NNQSEMTEL
+137 L
-146 LQPSESLFVDNTSD
+146 LGDNTSD
-160 LDKLISELFPAE
+160 LDTLISELFPTE
-172 KVLLNTQINGQSD
+172 EVLLDTQLNDQLDNG
-185 NISQESAPAILSKER
+185 SQQAVSAILPNEQT
-200 MPLEEQTLEDTDYAT
+200 PEEQISEEQALPEDQVLKDTGFAT

-239 LRKMPFSTL
+239 QREMPFSTL

-254 PHHLHYLYQMSEP
+254 PHHLHYLYEMSEP
-267 YGASKTINSLVY
+267 YGASETINALVY
-279 SSIIRKSAPPT
+279 SAIIRKSAPPI

-296 ELSHSLV
+296 ELAHSLV

-310 ARAGYSDALAD
+310 ARAGHSDALAD
-321 LIRKLPEDDQRWDKW
+321 LIRKLPEDDQSWDEW

-350 AVTCVKA
+350 AVTCSKA

-381 AYDDAL
+381 AYEDAL

-397 EEDPLFFALLDNFSS
+397 EEDPLFFALLENFHSAQ
-412 SKSSNVGLG
+412 SSNLELG
-421 KSSLTPLHLSLM
+421 QSSLTPLHLSLM
-433 DLTDSPIEWH
+433 DLAEAPIEWH

-490 SLYDQERPME
+490 SLYDAERPIE

-507 NTQGD
+507 NTNGE

-559 PFYADLART
+559 PFYADLAKT
-568 RLTAE
+568 RLTADG
-573 SLPLVAPEL
+573 LPLIAPEL
-582 KSQIEKIVLFH
+582 KPQFEKMVLLH
-593 ELTNSSVQDSSI
+593 ELTNTPAQDTGISSQDTSISSM
-605 TSAEMD
+605 EMD
-611 KLFLLMNPNASEKP
+611 KLFLLMNASMADKP
-625 SIDML
+625 SIDVL
-630 KEFDLVHLLPVFE
+630 KEFDLAHLLPIFD

-649 TPLSWIELASFN
+649 TPLSWIELASTN
-661 VEKLNASES
+661 VEKPNASES
-670 LELEPVLKNALIEAS
+670 LELEPVLRNALIEAS
-685 QSQRSAETIL
+685 KNRRTAETIL
-695 IISAIFEKYKLTHIS
+695 IISAMFEKYKLIHIS

-723 IGFDDTVYDLIKEIV
+723 IGFDGSVDDLIKEIV
-738 TANLIEKYWQ
+738 TAHLIEKYWQ
-748 KEI
+748 EEI